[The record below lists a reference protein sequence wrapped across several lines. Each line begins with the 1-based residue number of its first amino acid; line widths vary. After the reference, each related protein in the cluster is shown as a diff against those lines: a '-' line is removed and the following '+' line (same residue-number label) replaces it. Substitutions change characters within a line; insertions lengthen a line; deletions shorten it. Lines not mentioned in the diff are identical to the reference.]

1 MRCGVGVVC
10 VSECAISM
18 ANGSAYTEPDASTDD
33 AADAAANCA
42 ADGCADAAAV
52 RAADGG

>member
-1 MRCGVGVVC
+1 MCAC
-10 VSECAISM
+10 VHPFVRARTLSM
-18 ANGSAYTEPDASTDD
+18 ANGRAYAEPDANTDD

-42 ADGCADAAAV
+42 TDGCADAAAV